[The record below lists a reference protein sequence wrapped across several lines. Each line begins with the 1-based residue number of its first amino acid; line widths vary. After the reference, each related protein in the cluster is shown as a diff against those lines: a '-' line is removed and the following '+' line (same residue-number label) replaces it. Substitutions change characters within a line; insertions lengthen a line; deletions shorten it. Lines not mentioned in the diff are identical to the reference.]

1 MSRTIQH
8 FSPERFTAVRES
20 SGFTVTRLAQESMVN
35 RQTIHTWEKG
45 TRRPTV
51 ELLSMVMAVMGRP
64 VIEVLDLSMEEATLH
79 DLRVISGLSRAEVY
93 AELGLSKSGWAMI
106 ERGEVVLTGDKVEP
120 LAELFGL
127 TVTIVNRAAKNT
139 VKQWLDGHT
148 LG

>member
-8 FSPERFTAVRES
+8 FSPERFAVVREC
-20 SGFTVTRLAQESMVN
+20 SGFTVARLAQESMVS

-64 VIEVLDLSMEEATLH
+64 VIEVLDLAMEDATLH

-93 AELGLSKSGWAMI
+93 EELGMSKTAWAMV
-106 ERGEVVLTGDKVEP
+106 ERGEAVLPDDRIEP
-120 LAELFGL
+120 LAELFGG

-139 VKQWLDGHT
+139 VRKWIEGHT
-148 LG
+148 QG